1 MRALAAAPMCAVSAC
16 GCRNEYPKPQI
27 QQSAL
32 RRGNPAPILMPARL
46 SGQQQLTRAAGSVV
60 DAHAHFFNA
69 SDVPIRGF
77 IEESIGHNS
86 PDWLQPL
93 IKEMAKL
100 AEDLADRAPTAAE
113 ELTSLDALSEMTRT
127 LGRGEIQTGV
137 EQWFQRERAAA
148 AQRVVDVVGGTGFER
163 SYRAMVPQLRRGS
176 DRLTPEE
183 VLGVVAEAQDP
194 RALSVGDSRSKAAKA
209 KLEFLFY
216 MLSMRAANVRTYIEA
231 FSPDDGSFGVDMVLG
246 ALVDFD
252 YWLDCPPRSAH
263 DDQVALHQHL
273 ATMHGGYMRPVVA
286 YNPWTDIE
294 QNGAALKRVR
304 DAWASGMFVGV
315 KIYPPTGFLPA
326 ANATTAVDTKK
337 RRPDLQRLDDA
348 LGAFFTLCAQERIPV
363 IAHAAHS
370 NGRDAAHDE
379 FSGPTSWERLLRRV
393 VADTKTPIISLGH
406 FGGDNP
412 GTNWTRQFADL
423 MKGYPTVRLFGDLG
437 YWDHLMCEN
446 PNDCTSARN
455 RLKDVLRTPVG
466 EAEAVGDR
474 VMFATDWLMLSQ
486 VSNWRTYPQHVREG
500 LEAIAGSQDVA
511 KILGGN
517 ARTFFA
523 RIAT

>member
-1 MRALAAAPMCAVSAC
+1 
-16 GCRNEYPKPQI
+16 
-27 QQSAL
+27 
-32 RRGNPAPILMPARL
+32 
-46 SGQQQLTRAAGSVV
+46 
-60 DAHAHFFNA
+60 
-69 SDVPIRGF
+69 
-77 IEESIGHNS
+77 
-86 PDWLQPL
+86 
-93 IKEMAKL
+93 
-100 AEDLADRAPTAAE
+100 
-113 ELTSLDALSEMTRT
+113 
-127 LGRGEIQTGV
+127 
-137 EQWFQRERAAA
+137 
-148 AQRVVDVVGGTGFER
+148 
-163 SYRAMVPQLRRGS
+163 
-176 DRLTPEE
+176 
-183 VLGVVAEAQDP
+183 
-194 RALSVGDSRSKAAKA
+194 
-209 KLEFLFY
+209 
-216 MLSMRAANVRTYIEA
+216 MRAANVRTYIEA

-363 IAHAAHS
+363 IATRAHS

-379 FSGPTSWERLLRRV
+379 FSGPNQLGETAAQSCRGYEDANHQPWSLRRRQPGNEL
-393 VADTKTPIISLGH
+393 DTAIRGSDEGL
-406 FGGDNP
+406 
-412 GTNWTRQFADL
+412 
-423 MKGYPTVRLFGDLG
+423 PTVRLFGDLG

-455 RLKDVLRTPVG
+455 RLKDVLRTPS
-466 EAEAVGDR
+466 AKR
-474 VMFATDWLMLSQ
+474 KPS
-486 VSNWRTYPQHVREG
+486 
-500 LEAIAGSQDVA
+500 AIA
-511 KILGGN
+511 
-517 ARTFFA
+517 
-523 RIAT
+523 